1 MNSIKKLLLV
11 AFVISIFANNA
22 FSQKPNIDTSSKA
35 DSVTSKLEKINSKL
49 DYVLERIRNNGNDEK
64 QFIGVISMKND
75 TPIKIYDYSKQQNK
89 SIETP
94 TVKIDKV
101 TMLIKDGYI
110 IDLTAYSKYEKFTNT
125 KAPIAISSR
134 RFSKL
139 DYLQNINNTS
149 KSILLKDFLNFDP
162 ESSFLPEDGFIILT
176 KEKKADSL
184 YRNVGINT
192 LLDLRLYTDALSLFG
207 KESNGI
213 AQTDIRIKHILHRIN
228 VKNTGAFLGHYF
240 KFNLSAAKF
249 DSKNNFIDSAKF
261 SRTSLIQKSWLN
273 AEVAYNLLTTWI
285 EKKSLSTFYLD
296 IGFGINASN
305 LALKT
310 DTGSIIGQN
319 IFVEIGLN
327 LKSSDNIGLDFST
340 RLISNYSPQTPF
352 ADGNNTEKILK
363 FGTEVYWNPL
373 KDKAGR
379 LFGRV
384 NYIMSTLNSD
394 KKNNFLQ
401 VQLGYSVLLSKAIK
415 SRK

>member
-49 DYVLERIRNNGNDEK
+49 DDVLERIRNNGNDEK

-139 DYLQNINNTS
+139 DYLQNRNNTS

-184 YRNVGINT
+184 YRNVGIK
-192 LLDLRLYTDALSLFG
+192 DR
-207 KESNGI
+207 
-213 AQTDIRIKHILHRIN
+213 
-228 VKNTGAFLGHYF
+228 
-240 KFNLSAAKF
+240 
-249 DSKNNFIDSAKF
+249 
-261 SRTSLIQKSWLN
+261 KS
-273 AEVAYNLLTTWI
+273 V
-285 EKKSLSTFYLD
+285 
-296 IGFGINASN
+296 
-305 LALKT
+305 
-310 DTGSIIGQN
+310 
-319 IFVEIGLN
+319 V
-327 LKSSDNIGLDFST
+327 
-340 RLISNYSPQTPF
+340 
-352 ADGNNTEKILK
+352 
-363 FGTEVYWNPL
+363 
-373 KDKAGR
+373 
-379 LFGRV
+379 
-384 NYIMSTLNSD
+384 
-394 KKNNFLQ
+394 
-401 VQLGYSVLLSKAIK
+401 
-415 SRK
+415 